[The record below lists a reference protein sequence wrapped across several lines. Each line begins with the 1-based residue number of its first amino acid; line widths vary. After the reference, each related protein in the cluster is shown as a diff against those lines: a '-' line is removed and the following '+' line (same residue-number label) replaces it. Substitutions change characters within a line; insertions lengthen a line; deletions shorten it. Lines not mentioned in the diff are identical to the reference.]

1 MSCDRCDES
10 RQNGANFCPY
20 CGSSLEPAGPNY
32 CPRCGSAL
40 EGKASN
46 FCPYCG
52 VPLRAVPGTGVPR
65 RRHRYGVIFIAG
77 LVAAIQGMLIMFFET
92 LAGWIET
99 GEVLDFL
106 AGRDYTL
113 YYITPHLEDLVTV
126 GDVGVMAIY
135 VLFMIIVTACFAVM
149 IWQAYTKVK
158 DNDRDLNALS
168 ETAAYEMPVLLGI
181 TLIFEFIGILFF
193 VRTGGDTPGIDVGS
207 DPGATFSLL
216 FASVYEELLCRLG
229 MIGVPC
235 LILALLLKRTDSPK
249 WRYLLG
255 GMKYEKW
262 MAVFVIFS
270 AVMFG
275 LAHLDNWGT
284 WKFVPTF
291 AFGLV
296 TGYLFV
302 KYGLHAAI
310 GAHFINDFLDSCTW
324 AYGATGMFVLGML
337 AVGVCAMPCI
347 VRYAK
352 ALWGLLKEDY
362 GLIRNGR
369 VKEGD

>member
-10 RQNGANFCPY
+10 KEKGDRFCPYCGEDLEQEGPNFCRFCGAALEGKRPNFCPY
-20 CGSSLEPAGPNY
+20 CGGPLKGGI
-32 CPRCGSAL
+32 PVA
-40 EGKASN
+40 A
-46 FCPYCG
+46 
-52 VPLRAVPGTGVPR
+52 PR
-65 RRHRYGVIFIAG
+65 RRHIYGVVFIAG
-77 LVAAIQGMLIMFFET
+77 LVAAIQGMLIMFFEM

-106 AGRDYTL
+106 AGKSYTL

-135 VLFMIIVTACFAVM
+135 VLFMIIVTACFAIM

-158 DNDRDLNALS
+158 ENDRDLNALS

-181 TLIFEFIGILFF
+181 MLVFELIGVMFFI
-193 VRTGGDTPGIDVGS
+193 RTGGDTPGINPGS
-207 DPGATFSLL
+207 DSGATFSLL

-235 LILALLLKRTDSPK
+235 LILAVLLKRTDSPK

-255 GMKYEKW
+255 GAKYEKW
-262 MAVFVIFS
+262 MSVFVVFA

-291 AFGLV
+291 AFGLL

-310 GAHFINDFLDSCTW
+310 GAHFINDFLDSCSW
-324 AYGATGMFVLGML
+324 AYGATGMFILGMIV
-337 AVGVCAMPCI
+337 VGICAMPCI

-362 GLIRNGR
+362 GLLRGR
-369 VKEGD
+369 VREGG